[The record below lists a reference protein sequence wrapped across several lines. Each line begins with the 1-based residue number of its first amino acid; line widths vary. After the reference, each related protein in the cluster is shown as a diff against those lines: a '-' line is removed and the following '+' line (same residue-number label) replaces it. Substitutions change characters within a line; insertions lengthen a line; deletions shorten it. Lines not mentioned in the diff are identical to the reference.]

1 MQQVELL
8 EGERARSTE
17 RLAQLRDAWER
28 NAWDEAYPR
37 MGKEPLAF
45 VRERRDILARD
56 VKTLREIEES
66 MPAWEDAMRRM
77 PSTTRGER
85 SLGRPPASAGEGA
98 APAGALTA
106 APRFGKNHKCGWEGC
121 PGGPLSFQL
130 TRPHVVCTGVP
141 SVWNGPIGPVVTTS
155 RASQVAAN
163 PDPGP
168 LGANLR
174 AADAGAGARR
184 RPQVG
189 HYR

>member
-1 MQQVELL
+1 
-8 EGERARSTE
+8 
-17 RLAQLRDAWER
+17 
-28 NAWDEAYPR
+28 
-37 MGKEPLAF
+37 
-45 VRERRDILARD
+45 
-56 VKTLREIEES
+56 